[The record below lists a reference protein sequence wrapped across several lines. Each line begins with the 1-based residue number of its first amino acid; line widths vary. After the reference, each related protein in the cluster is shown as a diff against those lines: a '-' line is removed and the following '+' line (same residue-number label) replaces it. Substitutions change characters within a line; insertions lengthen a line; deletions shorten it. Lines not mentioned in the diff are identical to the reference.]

1 MIQGEEKLLIHVIV
15 RAMCDSVGLIYP
27 STDIS
32 EWKII
37 KEASEWLESEYYKI
51 YCYYLG
57 LSPGYMKKLHE
68 KIKNKEKHLTERVYS
83 ALYFRIRRLR
93 VNNDHFYS

>member
-37 KEASEWLESEYYKI
+37 KEASEWLESEY
-51 YCYYLG
+51 
-57 LSPGYMKKLHE
+57 
-68 KIKNKEKHLTERVYS
+68 
-83 ALYFRIRRLR
+83 
-93 VNNDHFYS
+93 